1 MTTKQT
7 YNCWFLIN
15 QDQEKREF
23 EALEK
28 EASRIFTEFI
38 SDKDYGK
45 GIGLFRFDIYVKP
58 NINYDRQTDTIY
70 NGCAHLTTHINKQSF
85 DKSTQQEKIK
95 LLLTA
100 SYIMTKYLAEKVP
113 LPKGFNTTDLVIDYE
128 NYLTKH
134 SLLFNK
140 VQAEKIIYKYFE
152 TTRFNF
158 RRTETNEVDKKKIH
172 FDLNEIQDTINNNI
186 AGKTF
191 GKSIDTIDFGFELYD
206 FNGGFANFMKQTE
219 GYKRYGTKY
228 KNYLVVKHFDYSVV
242 KDLNGKQ
249 QFELL
254 KNKILE
260 GINDFDTLKKKPKD
274 FKKNE
279 FYETMAT
286 ILTDYEKNRWH

>member
-113 LPKGFNTTDLVIDYE
+113 LPKGFNTTDLVI
-128 NYLTKH
+128 
-134 SLLFNK
+134 
-140 VQAEKIIYKYFE
+140 A
-152 TTRFNF
+152 
-158 RRTETNEVDKKKIH
+158 
-172 FDLNEIQDTINNNI
+172 
-186 AGKTF
+186 
-191 GKSIDTIDFGFELYD
+191 
-206 FNGGFANFMKQTE
+206 
-219 GYKRYGTKY
+219 
-228 KNYLVVKHFDYSVV
+228 
-242 KDLNGKQ
+242 
-249 QFELL
+249 
-254 KNKILE
+254 
-260 GINDFDTLKKKPKD
+260 
-274 FKKNE
+274 
-279 FYETMAT
+279 
-286 ILTDYEKNRWH
+286 